1 MPSPNNIT
9 DLVIFAG
16 GAIIVVALIMFG
28 TRFTPFGRKIASG
41 LRSNPLDL
49 EAEHLKRAAI
59 PPSARA
65 REKYVDPL
73 AKLRADYA
81 VVGVLVFMLFVFI
94 FYFMT
99 KSTWQSG
106 N

>member
-9 DLVIFAG
+9 ELIIFAG
-16 GAIIVVALIMFG
+16 GAIIVVALIMLG

-41 LRSNPLDL
+41 LRSKPLDL
-49 EAEHLKRAAI
+49 EAEQMKRAAI

-65 REKYVDPL
+65 RERYVDPL
-73 AKLRADYA
+73 ARLRADYA
-81 VVGVLVFMLFVFI
+81 VVGVLVFMVFVFI